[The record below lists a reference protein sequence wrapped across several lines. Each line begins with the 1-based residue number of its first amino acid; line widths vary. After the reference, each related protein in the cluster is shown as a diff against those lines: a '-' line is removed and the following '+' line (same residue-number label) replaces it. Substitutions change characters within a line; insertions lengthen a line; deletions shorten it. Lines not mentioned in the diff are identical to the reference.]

1 MAKSP
6 HTFELWATAHKSGDE
21 YYRQLTASLSSGL
34 TIDGE
39 CKRLALSYLNALEDL
54 ERHLQTLDDSD
65 EVRDMKASNAK
76 FIETIRED
84 LKRFELTPA

>member
-1 MAKSP
+1 MANSP
-6 HTFELWATAHKSGDE
+6 HTFDLWAVAHSSGDE

-54 ERHLQTLDDSD
+54 EQHLQTLDDSD
-65 EVRDMKASNAK
+65 EVRDMKASNARS
-76 FIETIRED
+76 IELIRED
-84 LKRFELTPA
+84 LKKFELTPA